1 MGKKTTAEKK
11 VAKKAKATKE
21 ANEKVEKGI
30 EKDQATNLLKAKI
43 KDMKSA
49 RQKNDQ
55 EEGPKSDGG
64 VAGQPE
70 KPDSPN
76 QRLSLWA
83 LRMVA

>member
-49 RQKNDQ
+49 RQKTTKKKAPNPTG
-55 EEGPKSDGG
+55 ESRANPKNLTRQIKGSRFGRS
-64 VAGQPE
+64 E
-70 KPDSPN
+70 
-76 QRLSLWA
+76 W
-83 LRMVA
+83 